1 MRHLRRAIGGILVLA
16 CATLIAQQSPQP
28 RSSASGVYSAAQAAA
43 GEKIYVDRCASCHG
57 ADLAGIERAPALA
70 GSTFLDSWQ
79 GSDLRKLRDR
89 IDTMPPT
96 APKSV
101 SDADAA
107 ALMAFLLRASEM
119 PSGAATLPSDRAELA
134 RITFDSRRATGAPAP
149 PAAVAAAPQGRR
161 GASAPTSGPS
171 FEWTTYGSN
180 LASHRYSPA
189 DQVTKDNFNRLQIAW
204 RLKTDFLGPSPDT
217 LYSATP
223 LVIGNVLYTTAG
235 MRRAA
240 IALNAASGEMLWMHA
255 EDEGRRGTNAI
266 RTGAGRGLAYW
277 ASADGADRRIIYVTP
292 GYRLLALD
300 AKSGNPV
307 PAFGRN
313 GAVDL
318 KLENDQ
324 DVDLDT
330 GELGLNATPLIVGDV
345 VVVGASHRPGSSPR
359 TMKNAKGYVRG
370 YDVRTGKRL
379 WIFHTIPKQG
389 EFGYDTWLESSAEY
403 NGNTG
408 AWAQM
413 SADAQLGL
421 VYVPTE
427 MPTGD
432 YYGGHRP
439 GNTLFADSIVAL
451 DVKTGQRK
459 WHYQTTHHDVWDWDI
474 PCAPMLFDLRVN
486 GRTVKALAQPTK
498 SAFLFVLNRETGE
511 PIWPIEERPVPQ
523 SDVPKEKSS
532 PTQPFP
538 TRPKPFDRQGITEND
553 LMDLTPALKAEAL
566 EVVKRY
572 KMGPLFTPP
581 VVSSL
586 DGPLGTLQLPSEV
599 GGANWPGGS
608 MDPEGNYLYIHSH
621 ANVFVNALVP
631 GNAAQTDMAYVAGQA
646 RAGGAGPRAGGAA
659 ARAGGPG
666 APAGPG
672 AGGGPG
678 GAPGAGGRGAAA
690 GPAAVEGAPAAGRGR
705 GGATVQGLP
714 LIKPPYDQITAYD
727 MNSGDIV
734 WQKTHSST
742 PDDIRNNPALKGL
755 NLPRLGQP
763 GRTFIGVLTTKNLVV
778 AGEGGVHTNDAGKR
792 VALLRAYDKRTGDDV
807 GAVEMPAKQTGS
819 PMSYQI
825 NGKQY
830 IVLAVSGNDGAEL
843 LAYALP

>member
-1 MRHLRRAIGGILVLA
+1 MRHTRRIIGGIVILA
-16 CATLIAQQSPQP
+16 CATLAAQQSQQG
-28 RSSASGVYSAAQAAA
+28 RSSASGVYTADQASA
-43 GEKIYVDRCASCHG
+43 GEKIYFDTCASCHG

-70 GSTFLDSWQ
+70 GSSFVESWQ
-79 GSDLRKLRDR
+79 GKDLRRLRDR
-89 IDTMPPT
+89 IDAMPPT
-96 APKSV
+96 APKSI

-107 ALMAFLLRASEM
+107 ALMAFLLRASDM
-119 PSGAATLPSDRAELA
+119 RSGTARLPSDRDQLA
-134 RITFDSRRATGAPAP
+134 RIMFDRGTAAGANRPQAAATAAAGAPP
-149 PAAVAAAPQGRR
+149 IRTS
-161 GASAPTSGPS
+161 SAPANGPS
-171 FEWTTYGSN
+171 FEWTTYGGN
-180 LASHRYSPA
+180 LASHRYTPA
-189 DQVTKDNFNRLQIAW
+189 DQITKDNFNRLQIAW
-204 RLKTDFLGPSPDT
+204 RLKTDFLGPTPDT

-223 LVIGNVLYTTAG
+223 LVIGRMLYTTAG

-240 IALNAASGEMLWMHA
+240 IALNAATGEMMWMHT
-255 EDEGRRGTNAI
+255 EDEGRRGDNAI

-300 AKSGNPV
+300 AKTGIPI

-318 KLENDQ
+318 KLEDDQ

-330 GELGLNATPLIVGDV
+330 GEIGLNATALVVGDV
-345 VVVGASHRPGSSPR
+345 VVVGAAHRPGSAPR
-359 TMKNAKGYVRG
+359 TMKNAKGFVRG

-389 EFGYDTWLESSAEY
+389 EFGYETWLEGSAEY

-413 SADAQLGL
+413 SADPELGL

-427 MPTGD
+427 MATGD

-451 DVKTGQRK
+451 DVKTGKRK
-459 WHYQTTHHDVWDWDI
+459 WHYQTAHHDVWDWDI
-474 PCAPMLFDLRVN
+474 PCAPMLFDLRIN
-486 GRTVKALAQPTK
+486 GRTVKAMAQPTK
-498 SAFLFVLNRETGE
+498 SAFLFVLNRETGD

-532 PTQPFP
+532 STQPFP
-538 TRPKPFDRQGITEND
+538 TRPAPFDRQGVTEND
-553 LMDLTPALKAEAL
+553 LIDLTPELRAEAL

-572 KMGPLFTPP
+572 KMGPIFTPP

-586 DGPLGTLQLPSEV
+586 DGPLGTLQLPGDV

-608 MDPEGNYLYIHSH
+608 MDHESNYLYIHSH
-621 ANVFVNALVP
+621 TTVFINGLVP
-631 GNAAQTDMAYVAGQA
+631 GNPAQTDMAYVAGQA
-646 RAGGAGPRAGGAA
+646 RAAGPGP
-659 ARAGGPG
+659 RAGGPG
-666 APAGPG
+666 AVGR
-672 AGGGPG
+672 G
-678 GAPGAGGRGAAA
+678 GAPAGA
-690 GPAAVEGAPAAGRGR
+690 RGR

-714 LIKPPYDQITAYD
+714 LVKPPYDRITAYD
-727 MNSGDIV
+727 MNTGDIV

-742 PDDIRNNPALKGL
+742 PDDIKNHPALKGL

-778 AGEGGVHTNDAGKR
+778 AGEGGVHTNEAGKR

-807 GAVEMPAKQTGS
+807 GAVDMPAKQTGS

-830 IVLAVSGNDGAEL
+830 IVLAVSSNDGAEL
-843 LAYALP
+843 LTYALP